1 MRLKAVFM
9 LGLAVVLVLGGLV
22 IMPQGVDALETD
34 EMRLY
39 LHSNPT
45 NALKTSGDVLTDTLP
60 NGFTSAGNDPEIY
73 SIDFPLTRDLQI
85 EGMADGNGRVLI
97 LYLAN
102 RISSVTVEDTLDVR
116 FISIPES
123 GAELQIAAGQFQ
135 GSDMD
140 TDELKLDLTTPS
152 GMTISE
158 GSTLELRISFEG
170 EFTLTKAFTYGNY
183 NNDFSFLT
191 MVARPI
197 REEDVEL
204 SITDQYGN
212 SLEELLPNG
221 PPASRSFN
229 VSIAVNDAFGAN
241 DVLEANVLMTSEIG
255 NTVWNAT
262 GNPDQTG
269 GEDIAIIDL
278 PHTLPE
284 GTPEGTYDLT
294 VTVTSGTG
302 QTTTIVSSV
311 EVTSGLQV
319 TVDDPERDVDAGET
333 VEVDVS
339 ILNGGEATDRVTF
352 SASSSLGW
360 LVESPDPEEI
370 TGGSTGT
377 VTFRVFV
384 PIRSDIGDEDEIEIS
399 VFSRNS
405 DREYVR
411 DLKIMV
417 ISAAVF
423 GVESTSETTKAVV
436 AGGGVQFQIR
446 IVNLQDES
454 STFEVGMETIPNGWT
469 TSFAGGNGT
478 AQGSSIYQVTIAG
491 DEEADVSMN
500 IMTTSDSEGVNDLK
514 TFVRERGGTDR
525 SYLYFKVR
533 VVDPDRPVLTLLDT
547 TDEKESSKVGSFY
560 PIRYSEVFFNLELYN
575 PSLIGT
581 RVQIDVFEPTGWDI
595 ISDESTLD
603 LLPGEFSGWNI
614 SITPRDGE
622 SYKATPYVIE
632 VEVKGT
638 DLGDHSQDLK
648 VKLKAVRTLELSVD
662 RTSPDAK
669 EGEEIPINVTVVNKG
684 NLEMTLNFDVES
696 PADILVTFE
705 PDSLILSPESEGIV
719 RVKVT
724 ATKVS
729 EEKQVKF
736 DLKYSGDGV
745 QGSKEI
751 SIFTVKKKE
760 ESSSLDP
767 LHVIGAIVA
776 LILILAVGY
785 FLFTKFRKPQIK
797 KPARKPAP
805 QRDQF
810 DGVKVTT
817 LPERNNVEKPSG
829 KPKKEPQIFTRADNI
844 ADSILSSTDTKRE
857 LSSGI
862 TVEAEPEV
870 IEAEVVTAEIV
881 E

>member
-1 MRLKAVFM
+1 
-9 LGLAVVLVLGGLV
+9 
-22 IMPQGVDALETD
+22 
-34 EMRLY
+34 
-39 LHSNPT
+39 
-45 NALKTSGDVLTDTLP
+45 
-60 NGFTSAGNDPEIY
+60 
-73 SIDFPLTRDLQI
+73 
-85 EGMADGNGRVLI
+85 
-97 LYLAN
+97 
-102 RISSVTVEDTLDVR
+102 
-116 FISIPES
+116 
-123 GAELQIAAGQFQ
+123 
-135 GSDMD
+135 
-140 TDELKLDLTTPS
+140 
-152 GMTISE
+152 
-158 GSTLELRISFEG
+158 
-170 EFTLTKAFTYGNY
+170 
-183 NNDFSFLT
+183 
-191 MVARPI
+191 
-197 REEDVEL
+197 
-204 SITDQYGN
+204 
-212 SLEELLPNG
+212 
-221 PPASRSFN
+221 
-229 VSIAVNDAFGAN
+229 
-241 DVLEANVLMTSEIG
+241 
-255 NTVWNAT
+255 
-262 GNPDQTG
+262 
-269 GEDIAIIDL
+269 
-278 PHTLPE
+278 
-284 GTPEGTYDLT
+284 
-294 VTVTSGTG
+294 
-302 QTTTIVSSV
+302 
-311 EVTSGLQV
+311 
-319 TVDDPERDVDAGET
+319 
-333 VEVDVS
+333 
-339 ILNGGEATDRVTF
+339 
-352 SASSSLGW
+352 
-360 LVESPDPEEI
+360 
-370 TGGSTGT
+370 
-377 VTFRVFV
+377 
-384 PIRSDIGDEDEIEIS
+384 
-399 VFSRNS
+399 
-405 DREYVR
+405 
-411 DLKIMV
+411 
-417 ISAAVF
+417 
-423 GVESTSETTKAVV
+423 
-436 AGGGVQFQIR
+436 
-446 IVNLQDES
+446 
-454 STFEVGMETIPNGWT
+454 
-469 TSFAGGNGT
+469 
-478 AQGSSIYQVTIAG
+478 
-491 DEEADVSMN
+491 
-500 IMTTSDSEGVNDLK
+500 
-514 TFVRERGGTDR
+514 
-525 SYLYFKVR
+525 
-533 VVDPDRPVLTLLDT
+533 
-547 TDEKESSKVGSFY
+547 
-560 PIRYSEVFFNLELYN
+560 
-575 PSLIGT
+575 
-581 RVQIDVFEPTGWDI
+581 
-595 ISDESTLD
+595 
-603 LLPGEFSGWNI
+603 
-614 SITPRDGE
+614 
-622 SYKATPYVIE
+622 VIE